1 MQRVKNLFP
10 APCPRFASPY
20 PRTRRGISIAEVV
33 IASTLLTVLT
43 TAGVTVLLLLMSA
56 EQRAAEAV
64 LVERT
69 ISDFAAELRRD
80 AHEAADVQADGD
92 SRLILTGDDDREVTY
107 ECAGDGVWR
116 REQSGGEAVRQE
128 KFHLPFG
135 TSRFELMAERRLI
148 VWRHE
153 REIPVTMSLAEPTVG
168 TEQPRRMFRIDA
180 AVGFSRGLEV
190 AAH

>member
-1 MQRVKNLFP
+1 M
-10 APCPRFASPY
+10 
-20 PRTRRGISIAEVV
+20 

-128 KFHLPFG
+128 KVHLPVG

-153 REIPVTMSLAEPTVG
+153 RESPVTRSL
-168 TEQPRRMFRIDA
+168 
-180 AVGFSRGLEV
+180 
-190 AAH
+190 